1 MASVIF
7 NSFKQRYLNGQV
19 PRSDTWNFIPV
30 NKNFTKTFDDK
41 SSDFALE
48 QYRTLD
54 DFANHNSAGWDAS
67 RFTGVRRD
75 ITWFRPEDTSG
86 TSKPMFIT
94 SGSIGEKGIYDKASN
109 WEKFQ
114 RTDYIKDVS
123 ANASIFDYLEQ
134 GGFYYIRTK
143 EELRWFADHSNTGNN
158 RIIGVI
164 GDDINGYIRGQIGK
178 DEAYPYQG
186 ILDGNGHA
194 IAGTIVCDN
203 DDNGIVG
210 VLGQDGIVKNF
221 KLLPSE
227 NGSPSLLC
235 KKQINIQ
242 HIKTDGRDINAG
254 LLVGRNY
261 GRVENIDGSKL
272 NTFTFS
278 GFVPQVYS
286 VTNKSDDYND
296 FSTIRKKYDNGENF
310 YFLNSW
316 CINSP
321 GNICPYVGYFAEGL
335 YAQNAGGKSPAYRA
349 IELAPHQRAT
359 YYLGLTS
366 DTIDLTEDVADIG
379 WFIKYF
385 GKNGENY
392 LAKTYRSFKRSQQQ
406 YWAEIANGTNAFP
419 EVYNQE
425 RQRYC
430 AFDDPYGRNMI
441 LIIGFDA
448 KNELDKTTRYFLEIH
463 GTAYDKKAGRGNRRF
478 FFHAG
483 HINLSQL
490 PWLLVNGDV
499 SFTDVTNVNIE
510 DDYANSKNDEDGDP
524 VNVVDFDRDSEYEA
538 EEPAP
543 EDEGELKALIDF
555 LNNRKESSYFWEPG
569 RTDGEAKPLNINTYY
584 HLGFKNNDGTGET
597 APTDTEIL
605 FAAGFSWNNNS
616 YDMSSFFRVKN
627 FSNWLRDAFG
637 YSSEEAEVSHSEIDT
652 GIQTEYV
659 IEEDDIKIFTQDGT
673 PGKIVSKNITE
684 LSWQPKQEHS
694 STHVWDR
701 MYTMLC
707 ADKVKKMTIVL
718 TADNG
723 DEVEVPV
730 KWNIENLKSEASVA
744 AEAAGFSEAYKFY
757 DGKDETVILP
767 PAIYLI
773 TEDSKKNEGIYW
785 NSDRMCIARILDRP
799 GDFFKI
805 EYPADHTFTT
815 AQTVLDEWGCNEVI
829 RQLRCA
835 FLQNLPRMTYGRFD
849 NCPSNWADDEDWS
862 GWNLNDNSDRKTL
875 SKYYDNRR
883 VMLNDGSE
891 VPLWRV
897 ISHCF
902 RYWDITVNDDNVN
915 KEAGE
920 LDFNLIDTK
929 NLQYSPFIHAY
940 TYPYQDQE
948 KVYDASLNFGTIW
961 AAWDKS
967 WTDAAQAAYSTPLE
981 AATEEFHNIAK
992 HYIQDPH
999 YYGLDYNGDF
1009 TTQVV
1014 RPSDFLAQGAAR
1026 GSLYARKYTV
1036 GLFQYFWNNN
1046 VYKNTDVL
1054 HFNWN
1059 IEKMMFKDKRNG
1071 DLFTKYDD
1079 GTIGGSDIY
1088 KLDLAH
1094 AVLDKPIRMHNMARA
1109 AYNISPVVGS
1119 NYGHITNVV
1128 VNTRRQNLS
1137 NFVGFIGGVAGK
1149 QERGLVEKVRANIE
1163 DAFEWYKELP
1173 AQPQG
1178 VDSYNA
1184 ELASSQMSAYNE
1196 AIANDNY
1203 HVRYK
1208 MTPIVPLSK
1217 SDAVKE
1223 LGQNPIDDGDRYKYY
1238 PAGIE
1243 DTLDPELFPDSPAAW
1258 KKIMTDEAACNELT
1272 AYLSTLS
1279 AQGKRIYRVDDTDTN
1294 EIQFSNKYPDL
1305 YSYFTDNPNFTTDDR
1320 YYKESK
1326 PIMDFATEWYGDSDT
1341 TATMPLDDTV
1351 TFNLIPIFNAGGVF
1365 GRVIPAVQPN
1375 NKIELKSKNIYNKT
1389 YFSDINVTYK
1399 LTDEFS
1405 GTKDIHNA
1413 FGSFAGV
1420 MEMQT
1425 TELGQKEQNPA
1436 DKLVDMSNIAAVGTN
1451 TYTADSLS
1459 GKILPIGFVAQQF
1472 SENTSIVATEGAGR
1486 SKGGNYIGAETDNT
1500 WAIDTPFIINT
1511 DMKDTDTADSYATIN
1526 NIAAAFYGLNAV
1538 SKPVGIF
1545 ANMTQFASNLFKNR
1559 KMDEDTVKNYTSGV
1573 IADVIQLTDFYTNT
1587 APNFT
1592 TWAPETI
1599 DMYGGKRNLQ
1609 SVQSVFGSNTTFVAP
1624 IRYDYGV
1631 AAKTGAALTSGTN
1644 LWMFEQQE
1652 QLDVGQQPR
1661 IYKKQQ
1667 EPFSAAELA
1676 FGDKAGF
1683 DLNAL
1688 SDRQV
1693 FYARPKTED
1702 LYFSYS
1708 YSSTTAFVDD
1718 WTFQNQVNFT
1728 TALRDGDNRKIPDE
1742 RKYVYGYVFS
1752 DYLTNSA
1759 EGFRYDKNYLH
1770 LGNSVSPSHIRRTIA
1785 HYGPFTTS
1793 SVSAAYRQGTEIVA
1807 ADEDH
1812 QFGGILV
1819 TDSNDRNVIFID
1831 NTNGADLDNLSYNIQ
1846 CPLVHYQN
1854 TKGGMLV
1861 EVK

>member
-54 DFANHNSAGWDAS
+54 DFADHNSAGWDAS

-94 SGSIGEKGIYDKASN
+94 SGAIGEKGIYDKASN

-114 RTDYIKDVS
+114 RTDYIKDIS

-335 YAQNAGGKSPAYRA
+335 YAQNAGGKDSRGRYACY
-349 IELAPHQRAT
+349 ECAPHQRAT

-366 DTIDLTEDVADIG
+366 DTIDLTSDVADVG

-385 GKNGENY
+385 GSRGERYIRDTHRYYNNVGGGQ
-392 LAKTYRSFKRSQQQ
+392 TDC
-406 YWAEIANGTNAFP
+406 FP
-419 EVYNQE
+419 LVYNQDP
-425 RQRYC
+425 QRYC
-430 AFDDPYGRNMI
+430 AYEDPYGRNMI
-441 LIIGFDA
+441 LVIGFDA
-448 KNELDKTTRYFLEIH
+448 KNELDEKTRYFLEIH
-463 GTAYDKKAGRGNRRF
+463 GTAYDKKAGIGNRRF
-478 FFHAG
+478 YFHAG

-499 SFTDVTNVNIE
+499 SFNNVTSFNIE
-510 DDYANSKNDEDGDP
+510 DSYAESDDDGDP
-524 VNVVDFDRDSEYEA
+524 VDYIDFDKNASPEND
-538 EEPAP
+538 EELAQN
-543 EDEGELKALIDF
+543 EDYQRLVEF

-569 RTDGEAKPLNINTYY
+569 RTDGAAKPLNLNTYY
-584 HLGFKNNDGTGET
+584 HLGFNNGDGDGEH
-597 APTDTEIL
+597 APTPTEIL

-627 FSNWLRDAFG
+627 FSNWIGGYFG
-637 YSSEEAEVSHSEIDT
+637 YNPDEEKVSHSEIDT

-659 IEEDDIKIFTQDGT
+659 IEEDDIKIFTMDGT

-707 ADKVKKMTIVL
+707 ADVVKKFTITVPDDAGNQVEL
-718 TADNG
+718 TLRWKVDY
-723 DEVEVPV
+723 
-730 KWNIENLKSEASVA
+730 LKQEASDA
-744 AEAAGFSEAYKFY
+744 ANKADFGTPYNFY
-757 DGKDETVILP
+757 AERGEYVILP
-767 PAIYLI
+767 PATKLV
-773 TEDSKKNEGIYW
+773 TKDSNDNEGIYW

-799 GDFFKI
+799 GDFFEFVEI
-805 EYPADHTFTT
+805 PEGHTWANINTP
-815 AQTVLDEWGCNEVI
+815 DENGVTELC
-829 RQLRCA
+829 RQMRCA
-835 FLQNLPRMTYGRFD
+835 FLMNLPRITYGKFD
-849 NCPSNWADDEDWS
+849 NAPGEWEDDEDWA
-862 GWNLNDNSDRKTL
+862 GWSLNDNQDKDTL
-875 SKYYDNRR
+875 QKYYANRR
-883 VMLNDGSE
+883 VAVVDGSE
-891 VPLWRV
+891 VPLWGCV
-897 ISHCF
+897 GHTF
-902 RYWDITVNDDNVN
+902 RYWDITINDDHVN
-915 KEAGE
+915 EEAGE

-929 NLQYSPFIHAY
+929 NLEYSPFVHAFNY
-940 TYPYQDQE
+940 TAENGLPA
-948 KVYDASLNFGTIW
+948 VYDASRKFGNIW
-961 AAWDKS
+961 AAWDQA
-967 WTDAAQAAYSTPLE
+967 WNANAANAYSTPLE
-981 AATEEFHNIAK
+981 AACDEYHNIAK

-1014 RPSDFLAQGAAR
+1014 RPSDWFNQGNAR
-1026 GSLYARKYTV
+1026 GSLWSRRYNT
-1036 GLFQYFWNNN
+1036 GIFQYFWNNN

-1079 GTIGGSDIY
+1079 GSISNGDIY

-1094 AVLDKPIRMHNMARA
+1094 CALDKPIRMQNMARA

-1128 VNTRRQNLS
+1128 VNTRRQNLG

-1173 AQPQG
+1173 AQPQS

-1184 ELASSQMSAYNE
+1184 ELASSQMSAYNAE
-1196 AIANDNY
+1196 IANDNY

-1208 MTPIVPLSK
+1208 MTPIIPLSK

-1238 PAGIE
+1238 PAGVE
-1243 DTLDPELFPDSPAAW
+1243 DTLDPELFPSTSAEWAKVMSSEENQQD
-1258 KKIMTDEAACNELT
+1258 LT
-1272 AYLSTLS
+1272 AYLSTLKK
-1279 AQGKRIYRVDDTDTN
+1279 AGKRIYRVDDTIN
-1294 EIQFSNKYPDL
+1294 EEMAFSNKYPDL
-1305 YSYFTDNPNFTTDDR
+1305 YSYFTDNPNYITDDR
-1320 YYKESK
+1320 YFKESK
-1326 PIMDFATEWYGDSDT
+1326 PIIDFATEWYGDSNT

-1351 TFNLIPIFNAGGVF
+1351 TYNLYPIFNAGGVF
-1365 GRVIPAVQPN
+1365 GRVIPCVQPN
-1375 NKIELKSKNIYNKT
+1375 NKIELKSKTLYNKT
-1389 YFSDINVTYK
+1389 YFNDINVTYK
-1399 LTDEFS
+1399 LTDEYS
-1405 GTKDIHNA
+1405 GAKDIHNA

-1451 TYTADSLS
+1451 TYSADSLS
-1459 GKILPIGFVAQQF
+1459 GKVLPIGFVAQQF
-1472 SENTSIVATEGAGR
+1472 AENTSIVATEGAGR

-1511 DMKDTDTADSYATIN
+1511 DMRETDVADNYAPIN

-1545 ANMTQFASNLFKNR
+1545 ANIQNFSNKLFRNQR
-1559 KMDEDTVKNYTSGV
+1559 LDTSVVKDYTSAV
-1573 IADVIQLTDFYTNT
+1573 ITDVIQLTDFYTNT

-1592 TWAPETI
+1592 TWAPDSI
-1599 DMYGGKRNLQ
+1599 DMYAGKRNLQ
-1609 SVQSVFGSNTTFVAP
+1609 SIQSVFGSNIQFQPNIA
-1624 IRYDYGV
+1624 YDAGYTNLYV
-1631 AAKTGAALTSGTN
+1631 TALTSGTN
-1644 LWMFEQQE
+1644 LGLFPQQE
-1652 QLDVGQQPR
+1652 QLDVGQVPR
-1661 IYKKQQ
+1661 MYFKQQ
-1667 EPFSAAELA
+1667 APFSAAELA

-1688 SDRQV
+1688 SDRRV

-1793 SVSAAYRQGTEIVA
+1793 SVSAAYRQGNEILA

-1831 NTNGADLDNLSYNIQ
+1831 NTNGAELDNLSYNIQ